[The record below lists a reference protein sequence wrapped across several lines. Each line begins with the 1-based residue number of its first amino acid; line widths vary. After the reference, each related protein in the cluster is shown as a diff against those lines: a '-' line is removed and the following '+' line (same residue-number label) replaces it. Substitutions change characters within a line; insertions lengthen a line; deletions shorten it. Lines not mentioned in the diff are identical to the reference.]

1 MKNKKINIV
10 LCLSSFIYAI
20 QFYINN
26 KITPVGDQTAFL
38 EYAKEF
44 HYNYLF
50 FGIDRY
56 FTWSSRLL
64 IESATLLFSVHE
76 KMFIAAAFLATLL
89 LVYALRK
96 LTPSLPWLPA

>member
-44 HYNYLF
+44 HYNYL
-50 FGIDRY
+50 
-56 FTWSSRLL
+56 
-64 IESATLLFSVHE
+64 LFYME
-76 KMFIAAAFLATLL
+76 Q
-89 LVYALRK
+89 
-96 LTPSLPWLPA
+96 